1 MNRSRIL
8 LAPVLLASRR
18 IRSDPPVA
26 AAVFGVV
33 LVTSF
38 VFAAVPRT
46 FERNA
51 DEGVRFAVARAN
63 PFARNVEIT
72 KAGRISPGPG
82 ADSLVPVSAAGV
94 RLQQSFPES
103 LQRVLQGRR
112 AVVETVRYTVVDPP
126 GRPGPPGTTR
136 LLTLESVQGT
146 ENHARGRFPGA
157 RAASVPLPFRGEQ
170 DDAPL
175 VEVAISQE
183 AAAQLSVGVGDR
195 LYLAPDPEDPL
206 VDEVALSERS
216 MFAVEVSGLLTPRA
230 TGDKAWLQ
238 DARLGR
244 AVTRDTDFR
253 RYVYGYALF
262 AGPAYGQVARA
273 TQPLPL
279 RYAWRYEVD
288 ASNFEARDFDRLEAD
303 VRLLDSRFGE
313 TTFGQRLGTGVRT
326 GLSEVLAGYR
336 ADRDASAAVFAVGA
350 TGLLALALAVL
361 ALLAGLAADRRGEGI
376 ALLRSRGGSTW
387 QVLGAEA
394 VEGIALAL
402 PAGAVGYLGAR
413 LAVDGHGASLSLW
426 LVAAIVAAT
435 GVILAA
441 AAAGPA
447 RRGVGG
453 RGRDEVA
460 VPTLSPRRLAVE
472 ALVVLLSAVGVYL
485 LRRRGLTEEGGGF
498 DPYLAAVP
506 LLLGLAAGIL
516 AVRLYPL
523 PVRLLAAAT
532 SRRPD
537 LVPALAFRRVARQP
551 GVTTAPLLVLLLGV
565 SVSVFAAAV
574 GATLAEAQAGAQETS
589 LSPLATGTAAAFRAG
604 AVLAGAYAAAVLVLA
619 PLLAA
624 RSRLRDLAYLRALGL
639 SRAQAVRIT
648 AAELAPVVVAS
659 LVFGTFLGVAVVYLV
674 EPGLDLNALAA
685 GERKAAVRLDPLAS
699 GLLLVAL
706 LLVSA
711 AAVRV
716 TGLVMRGTSISRVL
730 RMGDR

>member
-1 MNRSRIL
+1 MSRARIL
-8 LAPVLLASRR
+8 LAPLLLASRR
-18 IRSDPPVA
+18 ITFDPPVA

-46 FERNA
+46 FEQNA

-72 KAGRISPGPG
+72 RAGRISPGPG
-82 ADSLVPVSAAGV
+82 ADSLAPVSAAGM

-103 LQRVLQGRR
+103 LQRVLQNRR
-112 AVVETVRYTVVDPP
+112 ALVETVRYTVVDPP

-136 LLTLESVQGT
+136 LLTLEFVQGT
-146 ENHARGRFPGA
+146 ENHARGRFPGT

-206 VDEVALSERS
+206 VDQVALSERS
-216 MFAVEVSGLLTPRA
+216 MFAVEVAGLLTPRA
-230 TGDKAWLQ
+230 TGDGAWLH

-303 VRLLDSRFGE
+303 VRLLDSRFAE

-387 QVLGAEA
+387 QVLGVEA
-394 VEGIALAL
+394 VEGVALAL
-402 PAGAVGYLGAR
+402 PAGAIGYLGAR
-413 LAVDGHGASLSLW
+413 LAVDGHGTRLSLW

-435 GVILAA
+435 GVILA

-472 ALVVLLSAVGVYL
+472 ALIVLLSALGVYL

-506 LLLGLAAGIL
+506 LLLGLATGIL

-532 SRRPD
+532 SRRRD

-551 GVTTAPLLVLLLGV
+551 GVTAAPLLVLLLGV
-565 SVSVFAAAV
+565 SVSVFAAAM
-574 GATLAEAQAGAQETS
+574 GATLAEAQAGAQEAS
-589 LSPLATGTAAAFRAG
+589 LSPLATGTVAAFRAG

-659 LVFGTFLGVAVVYLV
+659 LVLGTVLGVAVIYLV
-674 EPGLDLNALAA
+674 EPGLDLNLLAA
-685 GERKAAVRLDPLAS
+685 EERKVGVRLDPVAS
-699 GLLLVAL
+699 GLLLVVL

-716 TGLVMRGTSISRVL
+716 TGLVMRRTSISRVL

>member
-1 MNRSRIL
+1 MSRVRML
-8 LAPVLLASRR
+8 LGPALLASRR
-18 IRSDPPVA
+18 IRTDPPVA
-26 AAVFGVV
+26 AAIFGVV

-63 PFARNVEIT
+63 QFARNVEIT
-72 KAGRISPGPG
+72 RAGRIAPGQG
-82 ADSLVPVSAAGV
+82 ADSIAPVSAAGN
-94 RLQQSFPES
+94 RLEESFPES
-103 LQRVLQGRR
+103 LQRLLQGRR
-112 AVVETVRYTVVDPP
+112 DVVETVRYTVVDPP
-126 GRPGPPGTTR
+126 GKPGPPGTTR
-136 LLTLESVQGT
+136 LLTLEYVQGT
-146 ENHARGRFPGA
+146 EKHARGTFPGA
-157 RAASVPLPFRGEQ
+157 GAGSLPLPFRGEQ

-175 VEVAISQE
+175 IQVAISQE
-183 AAAQLSVGVGDR
+183 AAAQLSLRVGDR
-195 LYLAPDPEDPL
+195 LYLAPDPQDPL

-216 MFAVEVSGLLTPRA
+216 MFVAEVSGLLTPRA
-230 TGDKAWLQ
+230 AGDKAWLD

-244 AVTRDTDFR
+244 AVTRDTDTR

-262 AGPAYGQVARA
+262 AGPAYGEVARA

-288 ASNFEARDFDRLEAD
+288 ASNLEARDFDRLEAG

-326 GLSEVLAGYR
+326 GLSGVLAGYR
-336 ADRDASAAVFAVGA
+336 ADCDASAAVFAVGA

-376 ALLRSRGGSTW
+376 ALLSSRGGATW

-402 PAGAVGYLGAR
+402 PAGALGYFAAR
-413 LAVDGHGASLSLW
+413 LAVSGHGSMVSLW
-426 LVAAIVAAT
+426 LVAAIVLAT
-435 GVILAA
+435 GAILAV

-447 RRGVGG
+447 RRGVGAP
-453 RGRDEVA
+453 GRDEVA
-460 VPTLSPRRLAVE
+460 VPRLSPRRLVVE
-472 ALVVLLSAVGVYL
+472 ALVVVLSVVGMYL
-485 LRRRGLTEEGGGF
+485 LRRRGLTDAGGGF

-506 LLLGLAAGIL
+506 LLLGVAVGIL
-516 AVRLYPL
+516 AIRLYPL
-523 PVRLLAAAT
+523 PVRLLAATA
-532 SRRPD
+532 SKRRD

-551 GVTTAPLLVLLLGV
+551 GVTAAPLLVLLLGV
-565 SVSVFAAAV
+565 SVSVFAAAM
-574 GATLAEAQAGAQETS
+574 GATLAEAQAEAQEGS
-589 LSPLATGTAAAFRAG
+589 LSPVATGTVAAFRAG
-604 AVLAGAYAAAVLVLA
+604 AVLAGAYAAAVLILA

-624 RSRLRDLAYLRALGL
+624 RSRLRDLVYLRALGL

-659 LVFGTFLGVAVVYLV
+659 LVLGTILGVVLIYLV
-674 EPGLDLNALAA
+674 APGLDLSALAA
-685 GERKAAVRLDPLAS
+685 GEKVGVRLDPVAS
-699 GLLLVAL
+699 GLLLVTL

-716 TGLVMRGTSISRVL
+716 TGIVMRGTSITRVL
-730 RMGDR
+730 RMGER

>member
-1 MNRSRIL
+1 MSRARIL
-8 LAPVLLASRR
+8 LAPLLLASRR
-18 IRSDPPVA
+18 IRSDPPAA

-46 FERNA
+46 FEQNA

-72 KAGRISPGPG
+72 RAGRISPGPG
-82 ADSLVPVSAAGV
+82 ADSLGPVAAAGM

-103 LQRVLQGRR
+103 LQRVLQDRR
-112 AVVETVRYTVVDPP
+112 ALVETVRYTVVDPP

-136 LLTLESVQGT
+136 LLTLEFVQGT

-230 TGDKAWLQ
+230 TGDGAWLH

-350 TGLLALALAVL
+350 AGLLALALAVL
-361 ALLAGLAADRRGEGI
+361 ALLAGLAADRRAEGI
-376 ALLRSRGGSTW
+376 ALLRSRGGSTS
-387 QVLGAEA
+387 QVLGVEA

-402 PAGAVGYLGAR
+402 PAGAIGYLGAR
-413 LAVDGHGASLSLW
+413 LAVDGHSTRLSLW

-472 ALVVLLSAVGVYL
+472 ALIVLLSALGVYL

-532 SRRPD
+532 GRRRD

-551 GVTTAPLLVLLLGV
+551 GVTAAPLLVLLLGV
-565 SVSVFAAAV
+565 SVSVFAAAM
-574 GATLAEAQAGAQETS
+574 GATLAEAQAGAQDAS
-589 LSPLATGTAAAFRAG
+589 LSPLATGTVAAFRAG

-639 SRAQAVRIT
+639 SRAQAARIT

-659 LVFGTFLGVAVVYLV
+659 LVLGTVLGVVVVYLV

-685 GERKAAVRLDPLAS
+685 GERKVGVRLDPVAS

>member
-1 MNRSRIL
+1 MSRARIL

-46 FERNA
+46 FEQNA
-51 DEGVRFAVARAN
+51 DGGVRFAVARAN
-63 PFARNVEIT
+63 PLARNVEIT
-72 KAGRISPGPG
+72 RAGRISPGPG
-82 ADSLVPVSAAGV
+82 ANSLAPVSAAGM

-112 AVVETVRYTVVDPP
+112 ALVETVRYTVVDPP

-136 LLTLESVQGT
+136 LLTLEFVQGT
-146 ENHARGRFPGA
+146 ENHARGRFPGT

-195 LYLAPDPEDPL
+195 LYLAPDPQDPL

-230 TGDKAWLQ
+230 TGDGAWLH

-253 RYVYGYALF
+253 RYVYGYALY

-387 QVLGAEA
+387 QVLGVEA

-402 PAGAVGYLGAR
+402 PAGAIGYLGAR
-413 LAVDGHGASLSLW
+413 LAVDGHGTRLSLW

-460 VPTLSPRRLAVE
+460 VPTLSPRRLAV
-472 ALVVLLSAVGVYL
+472 
-485 LRRRGLTEEGGGF
+485 
-498 DPYLAAVP
+498 
-506 LLLGLAAGIL
+506 
-516 AVRLYPL
+516 
-523 PVRLLAAAT
+523 
-532 SRRPD
+532 
-537 LVPALAFRRVARQP
+537 
-551 GVTTAPLLVLLLGV
+551 
-565 SVSVFAAAV
+565 
-574 GATLAEAQAGAQETS
+574 
-589 LSPLATGTAAAFRAG
+589 
-604 AVLAGAYAAAVLVLA
+604 
-619 PLLAA
+619 
-624 RSRLRDLAYLRALGL
+624 
-639 SRAQAVRIT
+639 
-648 AAELAPVVVAS
+648 
-659 LVFGTFLGVAVVYLV
+659 
-674 EPGLDLNALAA
+674 
-685 GERKAAVRLDPLAS
+685 
-699 GLLLVAL
+699 
-706 LLVSA
+706 
-711 AAVRV
+711 
-716 TGLVMRGTSISRVL
+716 
-730 RMGDR
+730 